1 MWRVAKGYRGLN
13 NRRWRNE
20 VTKRGREGGKKT
32 RTIASPERRRRKGEG
47 RKGESSRKKK
57 EVKKEGG
64 GGREDVQLENPFIFL
79 GIQHCSYLLMLL
91 NPLSFSL

>member
-1 MWRVAKGYRGLN
+1 M
-13 NRRWRNE
+13 
-20 VTKRGREGGKKT
+20 TKRGREGGKKT

-64 GGREDVQLENPFIFL
+64 GGGVEESNREDVQLENPFIFL